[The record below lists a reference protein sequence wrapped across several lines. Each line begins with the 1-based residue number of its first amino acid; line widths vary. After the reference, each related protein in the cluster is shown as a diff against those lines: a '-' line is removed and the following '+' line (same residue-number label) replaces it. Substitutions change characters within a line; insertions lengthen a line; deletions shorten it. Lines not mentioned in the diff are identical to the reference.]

1 MQRVL
6 TALLAVAALAGSGF
20 AYHFYDQIAGLSDQ
34 IAALANERDAARA
47 AEKLAMKEAADLK
60 AVAESVKEN
69 IARLTAERDQAKVE
83 AKKAAPIPAVVAG
96 AEATP
101 AEGGKGEG
109 KDFMKGLSKMFEG
122 EEGKKMLRMQSTMAV
137 KMMYGDLAK
146 ELKLSPKD
154 ADLVM
159 EMLADRQGML
169 TTAGMSVMSGGEEAG
184 KKINELK
191 KEEDAKLKAV
201 LGEDG
206 FKQLEG
212 YERTL
217 GDRMMLQQFEGQFST
232 AGAPLVGQQK
242 QDLLAVMK
250 QERAKTPVSPLSQN
264 MSGDPSAGIAAMK
277 DDSAI
282 ASWQKNEED
291 YQNRVLQ
298 NATRA
303 LNPDQINALKK
314 AFEQQRTMMEFGMK
328 MGREMFKSKEASPP
342 PSPST
347 VEK

>member
-1 MQRVL
+1 MHRVL
-6 TALLAVAALAGSGF
+6 TALLAVAALAAGGF
-20 AYHFYDQIAGLSDQ
+20 AIHFHDGLAGLGDQ

-47 AEKLAMKEAADLK
+47 AEKLAMKEAADAK
-60 AVAESVKEN
+60 AAAGSVKEN
-69 IARLTAERDQAKVE
+69 IARLTAERDQAKVD
-83 AKKAAPIPAVVAG
+83 AKKAAPIAAPVAG

-101 AEGGKGEG
+101 VDGGKGED

-146 ELKLSPKD
+146 ELKLAPKD

-159 EMLADRQGML
+159 EMLGERQGML
-169 TTAGMSVMSGGEEAG
+169 TSAGMSAMSGGEEAG
-184 KKINELK
+184 KKVNELK
-191 KEEDAKLKAV
+191 KEVDAKLKAV

-217 GDRMMLQQFEGQFST
+217 GDRMMLQQFDGQFAA

-250 QERAKTPVSPLSQN
+250 QERARTPVSPLSQN

-282 ASWQKNEED
+282 AAYQKNEED

-298 NATRA
+298 NATRT

-328 MGREMFKSKEASPP
+328 MGREMFKNKGGS
-342 PSPST
+342 PSPAPVT
-347 VEK
+347 K